1 MKGTAE
7 MNNARSGMAP
17 PEADDTTV
25 FPLPLAA
32 GLVSAVLAVCGCQH
46 GRMEQLTFGP
56 GNDTEAVWSP
66 DGGRIAFQTDRA
78 GDLDIAVLDIKD
90 EKVAGVISGPGNAC
104 YPAWTP
110 DGGLIYAFGH
120 HAGTAV
126 QAEQAKADCGYGLR
140 LLKNGS
146 TTVLTQGYWRDFTPS
161 VSADGRAVYYSSTQ
175 GAATSPEAGI
185 WKEHVTI
192 RRRPLMPGA
201 ASECVLPMS
210 GETKGAVQPS
220 CSPDGRVLVWACLH
234 GFGGNWRICAARAEV
249 PSDFLFLTPG
259 EMSAYAP
266 RWSPDGRFVA
276 LTGFRKGDPGW
287 GLFLLEP
294 WSGAMVR
301 LKTGEGH
308 SRTPAWSPDGRELV
322 FENNRTGFYKLYRM
336 SVRCGEVPVVARKPG
351 VPSVDRVEA
360 RLERHGSDEPVL
372 AGADGR
378 LVKGCAAGKSA
389 LAFDRPGGLDFGTGA
404 FFIRMTLVVNAFEK
418 GIRIAAVG
426 RYAEHD
432 LGWQVFIRENGRLFF
447 SPRSASGKF
456 LEVGTRQPV
465 ATGKPLEVLC
475 VRDADGGA
483 RLYLDGVFQ
492 GQCGEA
498 GLKYGPALKLCLGQQ
513 WSGGME
519 LNGRILAFE
528 CGRGYPAGVP
538 RVVTREAVF
547 GGAAQ

>member
-1 MKGTAE
+1 MRKRGKRMGLRWGVVFLSLCGVTAGCRLTE
-7 MNNARSGMAP
+7 SRGAAWACRSGP
-17 PEADDTTV
+17 V
-25 FPLPLAA
+25 K
-32 GLVSAVLAVCGCQH
+32 AVTSGA
-46 GRMEQLTFGP
+46 

-66 DGGRIAFQTDRA
+66 DGRRIAFQTDIK
-78 GDLDIAVLDIKD
+78 GDLDIEVLDLAHGKRASL
-90 EKVAGVISGPGNAC
+90 VQGPGQAC
-104 YPAWTP
+104 YPAWMP
-110 DGGLIYAFGH
+110 DGGVVYAFGLH
-120 HAGTAV
+120 VGTAA
-126 QAEQAKADCGYGLR
+126 QADQAKADCGYGLR
-140 LLKNGS
+140 LWKNGS
-146 TTVLTQGYWRDFTPS
+146 TRVLTQGYWRDFTPS
-161 VSADGRAVYYSSTQ
+161 VTADGRAVYYSSTQ

-185 WKEHVTI
+185 WKEHATI
-192 RRRPLMPGA
+192 RRLPLTAGA
-201 ASECVLPMS
+201 VSECVLPMS

-220 CSPDGRVLVWACLH
+220 CSPDGRVLVWAYLD
-234 GFGGNWRICAARAEV
+234 GVAGNWRICAARAEA
-249 PSDFLFLTPG
+249 PSDFVFLTPS

-266 RWSPDGRFVA
+266 RWSPDGRRIAF
-276 LTGFRKGDPGW
+276 TGFRKGDPGW
-287 GLFLLEP
+287 GIFLLEP
-294 WSGAMVR
+294 RSGALVR

-336 SVRCGEVPVVARKPG
+336 AVRCGAVPAAAGMPAA
-351 VPSVDRVEA
+351 PSVDRVEA
-360 RLERHGSDEPVL
+360 RLERRGAAPVL
-372 AGADGR
+372 ACADGR
-378 LVKGCAAGKSA
+378 FVKGVAAGKSA

-404 FFIRMTLVVNAFEK
+404 FFVRMTLAMDAVEK

-426 RYAEHD
+426 SYAEHE
-432 LGWQVFIRENGRLFF
+432 LGWQVFIRESGRLCF
-447 SPRSASGKF
+447 SPRSASGGF

-492 GQCGEA
+492 GRCGEA
-498 GLKYGPALKLCLGQQ
+498 GLKYGPALKVCLGQQ

-519 LNGRILAFE
+519 LNGRVLAFE